1 MESLENLLK
10 TEKPSAI
17 FLQETKLGRAGRIK
31 TPSSVSLYTWYEL
44 HRTKTAEKGK
54 GGGGIALGVMNC
66 LEPSWISEGDD
77 NVEAL
82 TVEIWVNSFP
92 IRLIYGY
99 GPQEYDPKDR
109 KDKFWEYIEKEVTN
123 SKNNG
128 AGGNITNGWE
138 SMGRN
143 KYY

>member
-10 TEKPSAI
+10 TEKSSAI

-66 LEPSWISEGDD
+66 LEPSWIS
-77 NVEAL
+77 
-82 TVEIWVNSFP
+82 
-92 IRLIYGY
+92 
-99 GPQEYDPKDR
+99 
-109 KDKFWEYIEKEVTN
+109 
-123 SKNNG
+123 
-128 AGGNITNGWE
+128 
-138 SMGRN
+138 
-143 KYY
+143 